1 MYLLPLG
8 TIEEIAVSWSISGPT
23 PALDALGYA
32 TWTPDAAAVPQRLMT
47 FTGVHRRATL
57 LIVPCRTTTGL
68 AFVVL
73 RIAAALTVPAHQA
86 QSAAYETACKILRAQ
101 DQAASAALT
110 GSRRPGAP
118 RGEGRG
124 DQTH

>member
-8 TIEEIAVSWSISGPT
+8 TIEEIAVNWSISGPT
-23 PALDALGYA
+23 PDLDALRYA

-57 LIVPCRTTTGL
+57 LIVPCRTTTGV

-73 RIAAALTVPAHQA
+73 RIAAAMTVPAHQA
-86 QSAAYETACKILRAQ
+86 QSAAYETACKILRSGQ
-101 DQAASAALT
+101 DQVASAAPHRIAT
-110 GSRRPGAP
+110 AGRTARRGP
-118 RGEGRG
+118 R
-124 DQTH
+124 